1 MDKKETILDGILSYL
16 EFVLEQEKASQVELQ
31 YVENVG
37 DMLDLLKN
45 TYIKKMYAPT
55 KEELEKE
62 VATIKENSICKYSA
76 SFNKTLIQGT
86 ISIYYAYD
94 GIDFSENCRLW
105 DKKLHQELVGISS
118 YIEGKKDGTDSYH
131 DLIPFKTSTL
141 VKAEDLLFK
150 AIAQKVLKYRKAKEL
165 EDNPNN

>member
-16 EFVLEQEKASQVELQ
+16 EFVLEQEKESQGELSKVET
-31 YVENVG
+31 VG
-37 DMLDLLKN
+37 DMLDLLKKE
-45 TYIKKMYAPT
+45 YIKKKYSPT
-55 KEELEKE
+55 EEDLERE
-62 VATIKENSICKYSA
+62 VSIIKGDSICKYSA

-105 DKKLHQELVGISS
+105 DAQLHRELVGRSS
-118 YIEGKKDGTDSYH
+118 YIEGKKSGTDSFH
-131 DLIPFKTSTL
+131 DLIPFNASTL

-165 EDNPNN
+165 EDNSNN